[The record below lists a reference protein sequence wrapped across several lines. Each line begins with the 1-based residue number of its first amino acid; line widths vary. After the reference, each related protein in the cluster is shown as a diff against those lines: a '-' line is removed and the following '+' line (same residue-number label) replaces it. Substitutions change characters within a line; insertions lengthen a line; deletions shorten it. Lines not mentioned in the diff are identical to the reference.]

1 MRTKNGVFM
10 QKPTHYSET
19 IASTK
24 WTQVI
29 KATGMNGKNI
39 FEDWTVKKN
48 MFLILSSNPLPMNL
62 SILLADRTTQAFVH
76 FTSIHCTSNNYP
88 FTHTYWYET

>member
-1 MRTKNGVFM
+1 M

-29 KATGMNGKNI
+29 KATGMNGKKYFWRLDSEKEHVFDFI
-39 FEDWTVKKN
+39 
-48 MFLILSSNPLPMNL
+48 IQPP
-62 SILLADRTTQAFVH
+62 
-76 FTSIHCTSNNYP
+76 
-88 FTHTYWYET
+88 THESLYTF